1 MLGKNTLNQL
11 STISFK
17 ALPYYQI
24 VKANL
29 HCNGKLKFLKYGF
42 YKSSKILNNTAGTT
56 LNKISASLQYNY
68 MMKNTFLILLLFICR
83 ANAFATFDTIKPPI
97 QRQRFH
103 DKINEEQKL
112 LDKADGKI
120 DGKMAISSNEEIN
133 LAVSDAIFRKIDVLQ
148 DSIEVNGK
156 IKANN
161 EKVRY
166 LTYTESL
173 IKTFRTNWQANKIKP
188 VYASLLID
196 NFEKIMFATIEGQ
209 SMAPYIDAVPYEVGN
224 ITAEI
229 FVSNK
234 GYAQSKNIVYLKY
247 CALNPDKI
255 LQTIAPYAKESFAD
269 SLVTA
274 TCKNDPAQVYK
285 YAQDA
290 SSVAGK
296 LIHNNTS
303 AVVKTV
309 AALST
314 MPSSLFYFPFLD
326 DIVSGKKNTDS
337 LKKIIGDGEKGYD
350 SLAYYKLLVQTEIEY
365 SKRMI
370 KGDTAMA
377 FFGPNG
383 LRDMLQR
390 KAMQH
395 FIIPINELHEKPE
408 NVRMKAIDSLTPV
421 DIYYMIIMG
430 ESEIYTSSYKHS
442 FNRMLQRM
450 GKKPAA
456 DSLLLSVN
464 FDYFKKF
471 IKMAANFNK
480 LDTFLNLMP
489 AASSETL
496 MKAFVGK
503 LEATKNLEDAVDV
516 ADSYSSISNK
526 KLQANILS
534 YVNNN
539 EQRCITNNNNR
550 GKIIYSL
557 LKTIFLSADSSNNID
572 LSAAI
577 GIPPIYSIENKAL
590 MDDSGRIV
598 QQVFFYGD
606 DDGKKF
612 FPSYVNSFSA
622 KEWKM
627 NNSNKEW
634 VEIKSIKDPKVWIY
648 VNRPLNN
655 DKNLDDSAQIHLNS
669 YLKKNNLK
677 PSIVTHRGHSYWLD
691 RTMAR
696 MAGDAKIVVLGSCG
710 GYKNLSHLIDINPD
724 AHIISTKQIG
734 TGNINQIV
742 TNTLNQTLLTGKQ
755 LVWKN
760 MWANLSAYFLKQ
772 PKELKET
779 WEDYI
784 PPYKNLGAIF
794 IKAYNKKTETE

>member
-24 VKANL
+24 VKAKL
-29 HCNGKLKFLKYGF
+29 RCNGKLKFLKYGF

-290 SSVAGK
+290 SSV
-296 LIHNNTS
+296 
-303 AVVKTV
+303 
-309 AALST
+309 
-314 MPSSLFYFPFLD
+314 
-326 DIVSGKKNTDS
+326 
-337 LKKIIGDGEKGYD
+337 
-350 SLAYYKLLVQTEIEY
+350 Q
-365 SKRMI
+365 
-370 KGDTAMA
+370 
-377 FFGPNG
+377 
-383 LRDMLQR
+383 
-390 KAMQH
+390 
-395 FIIPINELHEKPE
+395 E
-408 NVRMKAIDSLTPV
+408 N
-421 DIYYMIIMG
+421 
-430 ESEIYTSSYKHS
+430 
-442 FNRMLQRM
+442 
-450 GKKPAA
+450 
-456 DSLLLSVN
+456 
-464 FDYFKKF
+464 
-471 IKMAANFNK
+471 
-480 LDTFLNLMP
+480 
-489 AASSETL
+489 
-496 MKAFVGK
+496 
-503 LEATKNLEDAVDV
+503 
-516 ADSYSSISNK
+516 
-526 KLQANILS
+526 
-534 YVNNN
+534 
-539 EQRCITNNNNR
+539 
-550 GKIIYSL
+550 
-557 LKTIFLSADSSNNID
+557 
-572 LSAAI
+572 
-577 GIPPIYSIENKAL
+577 
-590 MDDSGRIV
+590 
-598 QQVFFYGD
+598 
-606 DDGKKF
+606 
-612 FPSYVNSFSA
+612 
-622 KEWKM
+622 
-627 NNSNKEW
+627 
-634 VEIKSIKDPKVWIY
+634 
-648 VNRPLNN
+648 
-655 DKNLDDSAQIHLNS
+655 
-669 YLKKNNLK
+669 
-677 PSIVTHRGHSYWLD
+677 
-691 RTMAR
+691 
-696 MAGDAKIVVLGSCG
+696 
-710 GYKNLSHLIDINPD
+710 
-724 AHIISTKQIG
+724 
-734 TGNINQIV
+734 
-742 TNTLNQTLLTGKQ
+742 
-755 LVWKN
+755 
-760 MWANLSAYFLKQ
+760 
-772 PKELKET
+772 
-779 WEDYI
+779 
-784 PPYKNLGAIF
+784 
-794 IKAYNKKTETE
+794 